1 MKERHCFTLIEL
13 LVVVAIIAILVG
25 MLLPAL
31 HSARGKARDIS
42 CLSNMKQIG
51 LAMTSYGDDNA
62 SFLPRVEE
70 SVSYFKWQDR
80 LIPYVAP
87 SVKVPWNGVY
97 VKIKVFQCPAQ
108 EASLQRQIRKNYG
121 LNEYI
126 ESVTKAFFIRVK
138 RPSERMVATDMN
150 SEGTGLPGVWSKGDI
165 SPDRVTQRH
174 LNGMGVSL
182 IYGDMH
188 VRSVELRLIPDSTGY
203 NYFWGQFVQ
212 N

>member
-13 LVVVAIIAILVG
+13 LVVVAIIAILLG

-51 LAMTSYGDDNA
+51 LAMASYGDDNA

-97 VKIKVFQCPAQ
+97 VKIKVFQW
-108 EASLQRQIRKNYG
+108 
-121 LNEYI
+121 
-126 ESVTKAFFIRVK
+126 AFFIRVK